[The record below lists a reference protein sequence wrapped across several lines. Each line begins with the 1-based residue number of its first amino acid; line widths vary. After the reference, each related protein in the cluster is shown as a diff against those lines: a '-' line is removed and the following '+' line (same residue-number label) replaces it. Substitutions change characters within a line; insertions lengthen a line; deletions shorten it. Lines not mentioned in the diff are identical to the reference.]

1 MNAAPSSSGETFY
14 ARTFALVSLFLLGLL
29 TYRILLPVYAALAWA
44 AFIAFLLHPL
54 HVRLTRL
61 LRGRRNVS
69 AGLLTLLTVLVI
81 LGPITGLAATFAVQA
96 EDLLRLAQRFTSEQ
110 LGSEQ
115 AAKASGLQ
123 ALLEWLQSRFG
134 ITPDQIQKWTTDGA
148 RGALGM
154 AATVGGKVFVGALG
168 TALGFTISMFTVF
181 FLVRDGADM
190 INTARG
196 LIPMPRADKR
206 NLFEHLS
213 AVVNAVI
220 YGTGV
225 TALVQGALL
234 GIGFAIIGLPAPV
247 VVGVLGAVLA
257 LLPVVGTPVLWGPAA
272 LILILQDRWGAAIFL
287 LVWGLAVSTI
297 DNILRPV
304 LVSGRG
310 ARIGT
315 LTVFIGIIGGASAF
329 GAVGLFL
336 GPVVLSMV
344 MALVRFALERR
355 QPQAGRSAA
364 ATDHDAD

>member
-148 RGALGM
+148 
-154 AATVGGKVFVGALG
+154 LG
-168 TALGFTISMFTVF
+168 TALRFTISMFTVF
-181 FLVRDGADM
+181 VLVRDGADM